1 METKLNAKP
10 EQDQNIHTDCH
21 YIKGSEQGKQVPKGQ
36 EREPGP
42 RGWTRGPAIKEG
54 STVNAS
60 AQHTHTFMP
69 SHR

>member
-42 RGWTRGPAIKEG
+42 RGWT
-54 STVNAS
+54 
-60 AQHTHTFMP
+60 
-69 SHR
+69 